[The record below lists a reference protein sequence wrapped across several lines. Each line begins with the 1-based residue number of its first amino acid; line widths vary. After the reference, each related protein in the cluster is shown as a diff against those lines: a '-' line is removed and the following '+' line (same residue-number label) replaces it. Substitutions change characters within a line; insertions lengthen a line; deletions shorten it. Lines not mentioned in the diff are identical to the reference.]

1 MLKNIGRT
9 DRMIRFIAGLA
20 YLFLW
25 FFRVV
30 AGVTAFAAGL
40 ASVYAVVTSL
50 LGYDPL
56 YSLLSFSS
64 LEEKTDGEKE

>member
-1 MLKNIGRT
+1 MLKNVGRT
-9 DRMIRFIAGLA
+9 DRMVRFIAGLA

-40 ASVYAVVTSL
+40 AAVYAVITSL
-50 LGYDPL
+50 LGHDPL
-56 YSLLSFSS
+56 YRLLSFSS
-64 LEEKTDGEKE
+64 LEEKAGGEKE

>member
-1 MLKNIGRT
+1 MPKNMGRT
-9 DRMIRFIAGLA
+9 DRMVRFIAGLT

-40 ASVYAVVTSL
+40 AAVYAVISSL

-56 YSLLSFSS
+56 YSLLSFSTR
-64 LEEKTDGEKE
+64 EEKAGGGKE

>member
-1 MLKNIGRT
+1 MPKNMGRT
-9 DRMIRFIAGLA
+9 DRMVRFIAGLA

-40 ASVYAVVTSL
+40 AAVYAVVSSL

-56 YSLLSFSS
+56 YSLLSFSTR
-64 LEEKTDGEKE
+64 EEKAGGERE